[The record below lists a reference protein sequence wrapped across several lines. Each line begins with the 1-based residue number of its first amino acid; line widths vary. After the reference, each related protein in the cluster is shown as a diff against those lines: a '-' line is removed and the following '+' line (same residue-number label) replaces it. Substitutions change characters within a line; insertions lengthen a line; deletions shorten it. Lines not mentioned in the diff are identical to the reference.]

1 MGVISHMMCRS
12 TIETEHLAAKLAGI
26 VQIGDV
32 IGLSGD
38 LGAGKTTFA
47 RGFVRALTNAHD
59 DVPSPTFTLMQAY
72 DTAKGPLWHCDLY
85 RLTKPDDALELGLE
99 EAFGTS
105 ICLVEWPERMGTLL
119 PKSRLLLTFQFEPSD
134 ANLRRI
140 ECDGG
145 YHWAERLR
153 RVVL

>member
-1 MGVISHMMCRS
+1 
-12 TIETEHLAAKLAGI
+12 
-26 VQIGDV
+26 
-32 IGLSGD
+32 
-38 LGAGKTTFA
+38 
-47 RGFVRALTNAHD
+47 
-59 DVPSPTFTLMQAY
+59 MQAY